1 MDLSSLVSNGGVILA
16 FLAALGAAAAFLA
29 AGNQKGRITALEESA
44 ALLRREV
51 EDRDRRITFLEGEN
65 ERKKLEVAA
74 QERELQALQEQMK
87 ALGQVIRGEAE
98 FASLRD
104 HIDNKFDA
112 LVGVATGIEKTVLTA
127 LERVSRG
134 QDKNDRDRA

>member
-1 MDLSSLVSNGGVILA
+1 MNLSDLISNAGVIVA

-65 ERKKLEVAA
+65 ERKKVEVQA
-74 QERELQALQEQMK
+74 QERELQALHEQMN
-87 ALGQVIRGEAE
+87 ALGQIIRGEAE
-98 FASLRD
+98 FAALRD
-104 HIDNKFDA
+104 HIDHRFEA
-112 LVGVATGIEKTVLTA
+112 LVAVANTMEKA
-127 LERVSRG
+127 LLSAMDRVARER
-134 QDKNDRDRA
+134 

>member
-1 MDLSSLVSNGGVILA
+1 LVSNGGVILA

-44 ALLRREV
+44 ELLRREV
-51 EDRDRRITFLEGEN
+51 ADRDRRITFLEGEN
-65 ERKKLEVAA
+65 ERKKLEVTA

-98 FASLRD
+98 FAALRD
-104 HIDNKFDA
+104 HIDHRFEA
-112 LVGVATGIEKTVLTA
+112 LVAVANAIEKSVLA
-127 LERVSRG
+127 AMDRVARG
-134 QDKNDRDRA
+134 QSGG